1 MSTIRRLRTLALT
14 VTLMLGALLVG
25 APLALAQPIPDP
37 AYSGAVAPPASTPA
51 PAVSHGSPLWLF
63 IVVAAVT
70 AAVSITA
77 TWLFSTRARQPRQL
91 STSPA

>member
-1 MSTIRRLRTLALT
+1 MSTIRRLHALALT
-14 VTLMLGALLVG
+14 VSMMLGALLVG

-37 AYSGAVAPPASTPA
+37 PTTGVRSQPTGPAAVA
-51 PAVSHGSPLWLF
+51 HGAPLWLV
-63 IVVAAVT
+63 IVVAAGI

-77 TWLFSTRARQPRQL
+77 TWLVSTRARHPRAL